1 MMPLFIEENIKETD
15 CNNYNYTTI
24 YIFINI
30 IYQAK
35 KFKCK
40 FDNEVLKEQ
49 NVVDHFSLKHKQE
62 FQKWLDKEQQKNKM
76 KFK

>member
-24 YIFINI
+24 YIFINT

-49 NVVDHFSLKHKQE
+49 NVVDHFS
-62 FQKWLDKEQQKNKM
+62 
-76 KFK
+76 

>member
-49 NVVDHFSLKHKQE
+49 NVVDHFS
-62 FQKWLDKEQQKNKM
+62 
-76 KFK
+76 